1 MIFIA
6 LHRTLSHTL
15 SFVCSEYLPM
25 VEHDEF
31 KSAIATLR
39 QVKEKFCPREM
50 LQLIECTYKH
60 VEMAAECIS
69 NENHEN
75 NEISANAIV
84 LNADNMMPL
93 SIYLLL
99 RASIPHLGTEIVL
112 LEDLMG
118 SDFEFVMHG
127 YGGYCFTTIKAAYQ
141 HIINES
147 FLQQ

>member
-1 MIFIA
+1 
-6 LHRTLSHTL
+6 
-15 SFVCSEYLPM
+15 
-25 VEHDEF
+25 
-31 KSAIATLR
+31 
-39 QVKEKFCPREM
+39 M

-60 VEMAAECIS
+60 VELSAEYVS
-69 NENHEN
+69 NENNEN
-75 NEISANAIV
+75 NEITNSIV

-93 SIYLLL
+93 TIYLLL

-118 SDFEFVMHG
+118 NDFEFVMNG

-141 HIINES
+141 HIINET